1 MQSELQALELIKT
14 WTIFDLPQHKIP
26 IGCKWVYHIKYL
38 TDGSIDRYKARLVAK
53 DCTQQEGIDYFDTF
67 PFVAQLTIVKTLIS
81 LTSIKN

>member
-53 DCTQQEGIDYFDTF
+53 VCTQ
-67 PFVAQLTIVKTLIS
+67 
-81 LTSIKN
+81 